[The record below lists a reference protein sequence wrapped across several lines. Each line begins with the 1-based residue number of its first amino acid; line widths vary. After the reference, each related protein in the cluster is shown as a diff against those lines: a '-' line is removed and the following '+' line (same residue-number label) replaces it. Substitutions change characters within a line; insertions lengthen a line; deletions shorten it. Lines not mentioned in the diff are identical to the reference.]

1 MHVAHRRRTL
11 KNINLVSCCLL
22 DLQLAVEVE
31 EYAIMELYSLS
42 LTSRIETAG
51 DVNKSRQTKSL
62 AELTAVEQINYE
74 QPYNLHH
81 ISSLLNS

>member
-31 EYAIMELYSLS
+31 EYAIMELYQS

-81 ISSLLNS
+81 ISPLLNS